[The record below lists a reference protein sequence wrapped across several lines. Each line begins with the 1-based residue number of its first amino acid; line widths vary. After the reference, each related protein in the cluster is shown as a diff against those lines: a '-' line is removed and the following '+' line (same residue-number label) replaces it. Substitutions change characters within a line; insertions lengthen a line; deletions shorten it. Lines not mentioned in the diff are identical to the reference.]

1 MRLVVTDTGPLVHLG
16 EIGARDLLPSLGE
29 IRIPESVAGEIAT
42 LDKGW
47 PSARPR
53 WVHVAPLDEA
63 HEAESRAWE
72 DAGLLDRGE
81 ADAIALARQLDAKW
95 FLTDD
100 ASARLMAEALGIEAH
115 GSLGVVL
122 WAAAERTLTRD
133 EAEDKLTRLAHS
145 SLWVSQRVLAEARAA
160 LDKLLA

>member
-1 MRLVVTDTGPLVHLG
+1 
-16 EIGARDLLPSLGE
+16 
-29 IRIPESVAGEIAT
+29 
-42 LDKGW
+42 
-47 PSARPR
+47 
-53 WVHVAPLDEA
+53 VHVAPLDEA
-63 HEAESRAWE
+63 HAAESRAWE

-133 EAEDKLTRLAHS
+133 EAEDKVTRLAHS

-160 LDKLLA
+160 LDKLLE